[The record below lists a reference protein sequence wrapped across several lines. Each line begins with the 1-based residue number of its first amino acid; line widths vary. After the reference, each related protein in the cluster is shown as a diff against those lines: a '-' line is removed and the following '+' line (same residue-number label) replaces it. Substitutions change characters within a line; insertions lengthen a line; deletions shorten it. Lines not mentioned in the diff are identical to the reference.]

1 MKALTNRK
9 VQSRAPGSISKTLPP
24 QVAPTASGQPHTQEI
39 KMKRDMKGH
48 RRSGVTA
55 GPSSLSQIP
64 RNPSFVAF
72 SSSVNKDQNPQ
83 KKSSSLL
90 RGNSLLCL
98 A

>member
-24 QVAPTASGQPHTQEI
+24 QVAPMPSGQPHTQEI

-48 RRSGVTA
+48 RGSGVTV
-55 GPSSLSQIP
+55 GPASLSQIP
-64 RNPSFVAF
+64 RNPSLVAF

-83 KKSSSLL
+83 KEEFVSS
-90 RGNSLLCL
+90 
-98 A
+98 